1 MNRPQTIQIFLP
13 SGDPRGMRVAEIT
26 TRIVRVIE
34 VPRSQ
39 LGDFLRMPEA
49 QQVGVYFL
57 MGELS
62 EAGMPRTYI
71 GQSGNVGK
79 RLEQHHQNKD
89 FWNRA
94 FVVISLTNSLTQT
107 HGLFL
112 EWLAI
117 AEATKA
123 GRYGLENGN
132 TGSQPYTPAPLQADC
147 HEIHETA
154 ATLLATLGQPIFEP
168 LTSAPTAKGIV
179 ELFYCKGSGADGGS
193 GRCFPSG
200 HASAGFSFI
209 GGFFAFRGNDAGQ
222 ARLGRAA
229 HGGHADGRHVHVGVL
244 DRLGRL
250 GQDAAR
256 RAGHAADG
264 LGQLT
269 HAAQHGVGAF
279 LGLDRQN
286 QAITDHSPLTNIQTP
301 DLPGHMQGAVDI
313 GLMLRSRLDPAQGTS
328 TEGQVGLGLM
338 GPFDGKALTGKG
350 IEDDTQQG
358 IITLACRRYD
368 RRQQG
373 QALEVGFERLEVR
386 ATDIAHQADGLTA
399 GTLQG
404 LDALADLGNPDI
416 GPGKGCQ
423 LRPGKPLEPDD
434 EDRPPGLFAMLGNLE
449 RQGPA
454 TRDQAEFH
462 HLRPRAPAGTGDD
475 WRLPG

>member
-1 MNRPQTIQIFLP
+1 MSRPQTIQIFLP

-62 EAGMPRTYI
+62 EAGLPRTYI
-71 GQSGNVGK
+71 GQSGSVGK

-179 ELFYCKGSGADGGS
+179 ELFYCKGSGADGVGEYTTEGFVVHKGS
-193 GRCFPSG
+193 K
-200 HASAGFSFI
+200 
-209 GGFFAFRGNDAGQ
+209 
-222 ARLGRAA
+222 GRAEI
-229 HGGHADGRHVHVGVL
+229 VPS
-244 DRLGRL
+244 
-250 GQDAAR
+250 
-256 RAGHAADG
+256 
-264 LGQLT
+264 
-269 HAAQHGVGAF
+269 
-279 LGLDRQN
+279 
-286 QAITDHSPLTNIQTP
+286 I
-301 DLPGHMQGAVDI
+301 
-313 GLMLRSRLDPAQGTS
+313 QGTS
-328 TEGQVGLGLM
+328 HERMRSQLIMEGVLAENAGSAGSMLVFTRDHLFSSPSTAAMAVM
-338 GPFDGKALTGKG
+338 GRSANGWVEWKTASGK
-350 IEDDTQQG
+350 
-358 IITLACRRYD
+358 TLD
-368 RRQQG
+368 
-373 QALEVGFERLEVR
+373 EV
-386 ATDIAHQADGLTA
+386 
-399 GTLQG
+399 
-404 LDALADLGNPDI
+404 
-416 GPGKGCQ
+416 K
-423 LRPGKPLEPDD
+423 
-434 EDRPPGLFAMLGNLE
+434 
-449 RQGPA
+449 RQGVISTDA
-454 TRDQAEFH
+454 D
-462 HLRPRAPAGTGDD
+462 
-475 WRLPG
+475 

>member
-1 MNRPQTIQIFLP
+1 MSRPQTIQIFLP

-62 EAGMPRTYI
+62 EAGLPRTYI

-107 HGLFL
+107 HALFL

-179 ELFYCKGSGADGGS
+179 ELFYCKGSGADGVGEYTTEGFVVHKGS
-193 GRCFPSG
+193 K
-200 HASAGFSFI
+200 
-209 GGFFAFRGNDAGQ
+209 
-222 ARLGRAA
+222 GRAEI
-229 HGGHADGRHVHVGVL
+229 VPS
-244 DRLGRL
+244 
-250 GQDAAR
+250 
-256 RAGHAADG
+256 
-264 LGQLT
+264 
-269 HAAQHGVGAF
+269 
-279 LGLDRQN
+279 
-286 QAITDHSPLTNIQTP
+286 I
-301 DLPGHMQGAVDI
+301 
-313 GLMLRSRLDPAQGTS
+313 QGTS
-328 TEGQVGLGLM
+328 HERMRSQLIMEGVLAENAGSAGPMLVFTRDHLFSSPSTAAMAVM
-338 GPFDGKALTGKG
+338 GRSANGWVEWKTASGK
-350 IEDDTQQG
+350 
-358 IITLACRRYD
+358 TLD
-368 RRQQG
+368 
-373 QALEVGFERLEVR
+373 EV
-386 ATDIAHQADGLTA
+386 
-399 GTLQG
+399 
-404 LDALADLGNPDI
+404 
-416 GPGKGCQ
+416 K
-423 LRPGKPLEPDD
+423 
-434 EDRPPGLFAMLGNLE
+434 
-449 RQGPA
+449 RQGVISTDA
-454 TRDQAEFH
+454 D
-462 HLRPRAPAGTGDD
+462 
-475 WRLPG
+475 

>member
-1 MNRPQTIQIFLP
+1 MSRPQTIQIFLP

-62 EAGMPRTYI
+62 EAGLPRTYI
-71 GQSGNVGK
+71 GQSGSVGK

-179 ELFYCKGSGADGGS
+179 ELFYCKGSGADGVGEYTTEGFVVHKGS
-193 GRCFPSG
+193 K
-200 HASAGFSFI
+200 
-209 GGFFAFRGNDAGQ
+209 
-222 ARLGRAA
+222 GRAEI
-229 HGGHADGRHVHVGVL
+229 VPS
-244 DRLGRL
+244 
-250 GQDAAR
+250 
-256 RAGHAADG
+256 
-264 LGQLT
+264 
-269 HAAQHGVGAF
+269 
-279 LGLDRQN
+279 
-286 QAITDHSPLTNIQTP
+286 I
-301 DLPGHMQGAVDI
+301 
-313 GLMLRSRLDPAQGTS
+313 QGTS
-328 TEGQVGLGLM
+328 HERMRSQLITEGV
-338 GPFDGKALTGKG
+338 LT
-350 IEDDTQQG
+350 EN
-358 IITLACRRYD
+358 
-368 RRQQG
+368 
-373 QALEVGFERLEVR
+373 
-386 ATDIAHQADGLTA
+386 A
-399 GTLQG
+399 GSAG
-404 LDALADLGNPDI
+404 S
-416 GPGKGCQ
+416 
-423 LRPGKPLEPDD
+423 
-434 EDRPPGLFAMLGNLE
+434 MLVF
-449 RQGPA
+449 
-454 TRDQAEFH
+454 TRD
-462 HLRPRAPAGTGDD
+462 HLFSSPSTAAMAVMGRSANGWVEWKTASGKTLDEVKRQSVISTNAD
-475 WRLPG
+475 